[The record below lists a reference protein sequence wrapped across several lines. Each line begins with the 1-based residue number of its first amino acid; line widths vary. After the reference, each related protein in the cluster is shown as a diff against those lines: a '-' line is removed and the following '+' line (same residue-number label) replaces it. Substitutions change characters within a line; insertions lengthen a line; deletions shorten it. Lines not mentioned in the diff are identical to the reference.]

1 MLHINNVIV
10 VVFTFDKNWFWLH
23 AEVFALGIGAA
34 SFCDKCLVLSGNE
47 TFLNKRY
54 SG

>member
-10 VVFTFDKNWFWLH
+10 VVFTFDKNWFMIY
-23 AEVFALGIGAA
+23 VKSFALGIGAA

-47 TFLNKRY
+47 AFLNQKI
-54 SG
+54 